1 MIKNYYEIL
10 EVNIKASREIIE
22 KAYKTLIK
30 KYHPDLYQ
38 GEKRVYAEKKVKEI
52 NEAYKI
58 LSDEFLREQY
68 NAELQRQIE
77 YENERRY
84 KRVYS
89 KEDNKTILTT
99 AKENEESDYQVGGFS
114 GLVYLAKQL
123 FRNKPKMQD
132 MKNLQREDFI
142 AAGITLVIVIVLGI
156 ILWFVP
162 ATNSFIR
169 SLIPW

>member
-10 EVNIKASREIIE
+10 EVNSKASREIIE

-38 GEKRVYAEKKVKEI
+38 GEKRMYAETKAKEI
-52 NEAYKI
+52 NEAYKV

-68 NAELQRQIE
+68 NAELQKQIE
-77 YENERRY
+77 YETEKKY
-84 KRVYS
+84 KRFYN
-89 KEDNKTILTT
+89 KEENKETSTSVND
-99 AKENEESDYQVGGFS
+99 NEESNYQIGGFS
-114 GLVYLAKQL
+114 GIIHLTKQL
-123 FRNKPKMQD
+123 FKNKPKVQD
-132 MKNLQREDFI
+132 IKNLKREDFI
-142 AAGITLVIVIVLGI
+142 AAGITLVIVILLGI

-162 ATNSFIR
+162 ATNGFIR